1 MITAMMLKIG
11 VLVAGAEYPIVSVLV
26 SNSFAEYEYVCVY
39 IYTHSMHDMT
49 ILNQHI

>member
-1 MITAMMLKIG
+1 MMLKIG

-39 IYTHSMHDMT
+39 IYIYTHSMHDMT

>member
-1 MITAMMLKIG
+1 MMLKIG

-39 IYTHSMHDMT
+39 IYIYTHP
-49 ILNQHI
+49 HISLSLSLSAYIY